1 MVLEK
6 YTQNESQ
13 RKWNKYRNFG
23 TEYMIKREDILSFL
37 RERKDDLFSEFQLV
51 KIGLF
56 GSFARNEGGEDS
68 DIDIIVEFQP
78 NTENLYEK
86 KSRLKELVSRK
97 FNRNVDLCREKYI
110 KPFYKTQILE
120 SVIYV

>member
-1 MVLEK
+1 
-6 YTQNESQ
+6 
-13 RKWNKYRNFG
+13 
-23 TEYMIKREDILSFL
+23 MIKREDILSFL
-37 RERKDDLFSEFQLV
+37 RERKDELFSEFQLV

-56 GSFARNEGGEDS
+56 GSFARNEGGDDS

-86 KSRLKELVSRK
+86 KSKIKELVSRK

-110 KPFYKTQILE
+110 KPFYKTQIQE

>member
-1 MVLEK
+1 MRPLK
-6 YTQNESQ
+6 L
-13 RKWNKYRNFG
+13 NKYRNFG

-37 RERKDDLFSEFQLV
+37 RESKDDLFSEFQLV

-78 NTENLYEK
+78 NTQNLHEK
-86 KSRLKELVSRK
+86 KSKIKELLRRK
-97 FNRNVDLCREKYI
+97 FNRDVDLCREKYI
-110 KPFYKTQILE
+110 KPYYKTQILE
-120 SVIYV
+120 SLFYV